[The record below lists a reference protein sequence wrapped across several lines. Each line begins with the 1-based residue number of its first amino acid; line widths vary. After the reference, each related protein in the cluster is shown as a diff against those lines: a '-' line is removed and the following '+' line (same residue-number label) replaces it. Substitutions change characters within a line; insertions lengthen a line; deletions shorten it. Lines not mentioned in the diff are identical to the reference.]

1 MNRLFKNLY
10 SKWLNHISAT
20 EEGDQQS
27 DNLMKLLNTVGPRPL
42 QSKITTHSLRYGSAN
57 FLDSNPGILTTC
69 IAERGGWLLESINK
83 VFNYTTGQSNT
94 DKKVARALSEWPNV
108 DERGIC
114 PNIFYVY
121 LLQNMISSIVFV
133 FTLSI
138 TLLRT
143 ELSFP

>member
-1 MNRLFKNLY
+1 M
-10 SKWLNHISAT
+10 
-20 EEGDQQS
+20 
-27 DNLMKLLNTVGPRPL
+27 
-42 QSKITTHSLRYGSAN
+42 RYGSAN
-57 FLDSNPGILTTC
+57 FLDSNPGILTTW

-83 VFNYTTGQSNT
+83 VFYFITGQSKT